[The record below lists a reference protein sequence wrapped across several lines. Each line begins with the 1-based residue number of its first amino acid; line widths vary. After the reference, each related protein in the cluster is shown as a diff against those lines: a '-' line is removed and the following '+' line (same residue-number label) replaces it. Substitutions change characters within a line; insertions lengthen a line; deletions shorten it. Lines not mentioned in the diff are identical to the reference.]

1 MGNQHT
7 EAFVEKI
14 TQRLGAEECMAFS
27 GRTESITA
35 LFEAFQLG
43 AGDCV
48 YISALAPSRIIKA
61 VISCGAVPMLCDVTP
76 DSLTID
82 HRALETAVRQ
92 TVESEQLYPRA
103 VIAENFCGM
112 PFALKPVKS
121 VCDRMGLVFIE
132 DCGEYFGGMSDGI
145 PCGSVADYSLI
156 SLGSSS
162 VFGTGGSGTLVVS
175 LGESP
180 LRDGIVFCDN
190 DEYQSIDDIYGERLL
205 RAFDNIDSVLEKSR
219 SAAKM
224 MNDALSASDF
234 WTQRGGNKQ
243 KSSFGALAMI
253 AQSEEHCARAIE
265 FLNDAGYG
273 RYVKP
278 LHVHRRACFDK
289 ACRGFKNI
297 ENAAALAPRAFRVDI
312 FAALHAGGLDGLI
325 AGIESMAKEIRE

>member
-1 MGNQHT
+1 MSNQNT
-7 EAFVEKI
+7 EAFVGKI
-14 TQRLGAEECMAFS
+14 TQRLAAEECMAFS
-27 GRTESITA
+27 GRTESIMA

-48 YISALAPSRIIKA
+48 YISALAPSRLIKA

-82 HRALETAVRQ
+82 CRSLETAVKQ
-92 TVESEQLYPRA
+92 TMESERLYPRA

-112 PFALKPVKS
+112 PFALNPVKS

-132 DCGEYFGGMSDGI
+132 DCGEYFGGTSDGV

-162 VFGTGGSGTLVVS
+162 LFGTGGSGAVVVS

-180 LRDGIVFCDN
+180 LRDTIVFCDD
-190 DEYQSIDDIYGERLL
+190 DEYQSIDDIYGESLL
-205 RAFDNIDSVLEKSR
+205 RAFDNIDNVLEKSR
-219 SAAKM
+219 SAARL
-224 MNDALSASDF
+224 MNDALSDSDF

-243 KSSFGALAMI
+243 KSSFGALAVI
-253 AQSEEHCARAIE
+253 AQSEEHCARAVE
-265 FLNDAGYG
+265 FVGNAGFD
-273 RYVKP
+273 RYVRR
-278 LHVHRRACFDK
+278 LHVHRRSCFDK

-312 FAALHAGGLDGLI
+312 FGALHAGRLDELI
-325 AGIESMAKEIRE
+325 AAIDGMAKEIRE